1 MADKVPLISI
11 IFMIISGLIA
21 IGIPVILLICFKI
34 RKNADF
40 LPFFVGAAVM
50 LVFALIL
57 ESGVHRLVFGSAAG
71 EKILGSPWLYALYGG
86 LMAALFEE
94 TGRFAAFKTVLK
106 KNRNKDVN
114 ALMYG
119 AGHGG
124 FESAALMGT
133 TAINNVVYS
142 IMINTGQAETL
153 KQTMSGE
160 VLAQFENAIRTLL
173 KTPSYEFLMG
183 GIERIFAIALQISL
197 SVLVWFAVKK
207 KGKGYLFPLA
217 IFIHFFVDAVTAF
230 SSQKGVPSYIIEII
244 IGALT
249 VIVVLT
255 AKKIWV
261 REASPRPSL

>member
-1 MADKVPLISI
+1 
-11 IFMIISGLIA
+11 
-21 IGIPVILLICFKI
+21 
-34 RKNADF
+34 
-40 LPFFVGAAVM
+40 
-50 LVFALIL
+50 
-57 ESGVHRLVFGSAAG
+57 
-71 EKILGSPWLYALYGG
+71 
-86 LMAALFEE
+86 
-94 TGRFAAFKTVLK
+94 
-106 KNRNKDVN
+106 
-114 ALMYG
+114 
-119 AGHGG
+119 
-124 FESAALMGT
+124 
-133 TAINNVVYS
+133 
-142 IMINTGQAETL
+142 
-153 KQTMSGE
+153 
-160 VLAQFENAIRTLL
+160 
-173 KTPSYEFLMG
+173 MG